1 MYTGEYRHALDS
13 KGRLIV
19 PYKFRSDL
27 GSSFVITRGYEGCL
41 CIYDNK
47 SWTEFTDKLKALPY
61 SSKDTRDIVRFFLG
75 KAITAEPDK
84 QGRVLLPENLRRLAG
99 IESGQDV
106 VFLGCLDRIEIWSA
120 DRFDREDED
129 ITEERIS
136 GISENLSRNGI
147 TF

>member
-1 MYTGEYRHALDS
+1 MYTGEYRHALDP

-19 PYKFRSDL
+19 PYKFRSEL

-47 SWTEFTDKLKALPY
+47 NWTEFTDKLKALPY

-75 KAITAEPDK
+75 KAIIAEPDK
-84 QGRVLLPENLRRLAG
+84 QGRVLLPENLRKLAG
-99 IESGQDV
+99 IENGQDV
-106 VFLGCLDRIEIWSA
+106 VFQGCLDRIEIWSA
-120 DRFDREDED
+120 ARFDQEDED
-129 ITEERIS
+129 NTEERIS
-136 GISENLSRNGI
+136 RISENLSRNGI